1 MPFMLMKHDTDPAED
16 LREALGNLNSI
27 EVFGNQVL
35 VAIYVRPQKTAS
47 GIYLTDNTTDED
59 KFQGKVGLVV
69 KTGPDAFND
78 PSGEWFN
85 GVNVSVGDWVY
96 YRVSDGWMV
105 NVHGVHCRILLDTQ
119 IRGKITYPD
128 EIW

>member
-1 MPFMLMKHDTDPAED
+1 MPFMLMEHDTDPAQN
-16 LREALGNLNSI
+16 LRDALGDMSSMQ
-27 EVFGNQVL
+27 VFGNQVL
-35 VAIYVRPQKTAS
+35 VAIYVRPQKTAG

-69 KTGPDAFND
+69 KTGPDAFTD

-85 GVNVSVGDWVY
+85 GIEVGLGDWVY

-105 NVHGVHCRILLDTQ
+105 NVHGVCCRILLDTQ
-119 IRGKITYPD
+119 IRGKVAFPD